1 MEKFYKISLLGFVIK
16 MLIPFSI
23 SMYIER
29 GDTDSFPR
37 NITSPG
43 LAETCDEDFCHCE
56 AFSETFI
63 YNNESQSWKCV
74 NNDEFRL
81 QLIMQ

>member
-23 SMYIER
+23 STYIKR
-29 GDTDSFPR
+29 GDTDSVPR

-74 NNDEFRL
+74 NNDKFRL
-81 QLIMQ
+81 QLGM